1 MTRMNPL
8 RRLAATATV
17 IGVTGIGAVAL
28 ASPAMAAPGGAAVE
42 DTSAVAPAGEVALPS
57 LDSMTVGDL
66 MGSLKKAD
74 KMKIKSPKPDGP
86 VVIDIAH
93 FKVTYSADAAEAAQ
107 TVIANYYDDLGY
119 QVAFSKKHV
128 LVIGEKICD
137 PTKSDKA
144 NKGCVIPDTA
154 SRF

>member
-8 RRLAATATV
+8 RRLAATAAIV
-17 IGVTGIGAVAL
+17 GVTAFGAVAL
-28 ASPAMAAPGGAAVE
+28 ASPASAEPGGAPAE
-42 DTSAVAPAGEVALPS
+42 DTTAVAPVGEVALPS

-66 MGSLKKAD
+66 MGSLKKAP
-74 KMKIKSPKPDGP
+74 KMTIKSPKPDGP

-93 FKVTYSADAAEAAQ
+93 FTVTYTPDVAQTAQ
-107 TVIANYYDDLGY
+107 TVIANFYGDLGY

-128 LVIGEKICD
+128 LVIGAKICD

-144 NKGCVIPDTA
+144 NKGCVDPDSDT
-154 SRF
+154 RF